1 MVWTASLSSKGQ
13 LVLPKAVRERLGAGP
28 GTKIVLV
35 EREGRIELRA
45 HGGDILRWYG
55 ARKAE
60 PAQDFAAVKE
70 QVGRARAA
78 EVVRESKSG

>member
-1 MVWTASLSSKGQ
+1 MVWTANLSSKGQ

-45 HGGDILRWYG
+45 HRGDILRWYG
-55 ARKAE
+55 SRRVE
-60 PAQDFAAVKE
+60 PPQDFSAIKK
-70 QVGRARAA
+70 QVGRARAKEA
-78 EVVRESKSG
+78 ESTSRTA